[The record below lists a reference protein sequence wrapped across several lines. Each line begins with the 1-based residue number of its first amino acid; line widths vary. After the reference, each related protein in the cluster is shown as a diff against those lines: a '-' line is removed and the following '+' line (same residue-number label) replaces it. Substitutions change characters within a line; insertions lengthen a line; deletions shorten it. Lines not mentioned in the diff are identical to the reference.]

1 MSISP
6 DDFRKTL
13 ARFPSGVTVVTTQGP
28 ENEPIGLTVSAFT
41 SLSLD
46 PPLILV
52 CLDNTTTHLS
62 SYTSGNGFCV
72 NILACNQAEIS
83 NGFAF
88 PGPSSPFDMTPYRDT
103 QHGPKALTEA
113 VANMEC
119 SVHTVHPGGDHQIL
133 VGLVERVTWR
143 DDVKPLV
150 YHSGEYRGI
159 GDLG

>member
-6 DDFRKTL
+6 DDFRQTL
-13 ARFPSGVTVVTTQGP
+13 ARFPSGVTVVTAKGP
-28 ENEPIGLTVSAFT
+28 GGEPIGLTVSAFT

-46 PPLILV
+46 PPLILI
-52 CLDNTTTHLS
+52 CLDNSTAHLS
-62 SYTSGNGFCV
+62 AYTSGEGFCV
-72 NILACNQAEIS
+72 NILASNQAGIS

-88 PGPSSPFDMTPYRDT
+88 PGPNNPFEMTTHRDT
-103 QHGPKALTEA
+103 MHGAKALTEA

-119 SVHTVHPGGDHQIL
+119 SVHAVYPGGDHQIL
-133 VGLVERVTWR
+133 VGLVEHVTWR

>member
-6 DDFRKTL
+6 DDFRQTL
-13 ARFPSGVTVVTTQGP
+13 ARFPSGVTVVTAQGP
-28 ENEPIGLTVSAFT
+28 DNEPIGLTVSAFT

-52 CLDNTTTHLS
+52 CLDNTTANLS
-62 SYTSGNGFCV
+62 SYIEGSGFCV
-72 NILACNQAEIS
+72 NILGSDQTGIS

-88 PGPSSPFDMTPYRDT
+88 PGPNNPFDMTPHHDAF
-103 QHGPKALTEA
+103 HGARALTQA
-113 VANMEC
+113 VASLEC
-119 SVHTVHPGGDHQIL
+119 GLHAVYPGGDHQIV
-133 VGLVERVTWR
+133 VGLVERVSWR
-143 DDVKPLV
+143 EDATPLV